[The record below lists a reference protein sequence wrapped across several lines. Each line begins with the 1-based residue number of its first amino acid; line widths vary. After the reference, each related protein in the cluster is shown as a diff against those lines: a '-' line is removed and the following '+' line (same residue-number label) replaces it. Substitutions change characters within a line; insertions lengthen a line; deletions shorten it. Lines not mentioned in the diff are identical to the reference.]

1 MKSTDY
7 AETGMAADPQRSR
20 WWELEHSWWLAL
32 IAIGFGFLTWAGFGY
47 VALRT
52 KRRGWFAWAGF
63 YLALIAV
70 SAYFLDAYSE
80 DQWQIW
86 VGVFGFLGCWIGG
99 FIHALAVRGEALDL
113 LSLDEDPRLKEAR
126 RRLAYRGEA
135 GRLAEA
141 NPALA
146 REAGIG
152 ADPEAFGG
160 LVDVNSATAAEFADL
175 PGVSADLAGRI
186 VDVRENVDGFDSV
199 LDFANLL
206 DLPPRFVDGIRDRLI
221 CLPR

>member
-1 MKSTDY
+1 MESTDY
-7 AETGMAADPQRSR
+7 AETGMAADPQR
-20 WWELEHSWWLAL
+20 
-32 IAIGFGFLTWAGFGY
+32 
-47 VALRT
+47 
-52 KRRGWFAWAGF
+52 
-63 YLALIAV
+63 
-70 SAYFLDAYSE
+70 
-80 DQWQIW
+80 
-86 VGVFGFLGCWIGG
+86 WIGG

-126 RRLAYRGEA
+126 RRLTYRGEA

-186 VDVRENVDGFDSV
+186 VDVREKVDGFDSV